1 MIMIIVIEMIKIMT
15 IVIITIVIIND
26 RYDKFVAV
34 RCNNTGD
41 PKKRISM
48 HKIPF
53 FSS

>member
-1 MIMIIVIEMIKIMT
+1 MIMNIVIEIITVIT

-41 PKKRISM
+41 PKKGISM
-48 HKIPF
+48 H
-53 FSS
+53 